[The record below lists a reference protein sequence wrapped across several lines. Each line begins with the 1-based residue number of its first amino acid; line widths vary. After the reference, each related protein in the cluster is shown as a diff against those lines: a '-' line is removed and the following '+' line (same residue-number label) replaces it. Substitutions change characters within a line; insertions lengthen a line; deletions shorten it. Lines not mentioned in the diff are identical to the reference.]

1 MGLNYIMQS
10 ISPSIAALIGE
21 GEQDM
26 EVGDQVTYRYWKDF
40 RRPHKGYGRQHYEF
54 PVLWTDV
61 DMNYIQGYIRY
72 YYTEVGYELRSERI
86 CDSLEYLQDYVG
98 WKDKNI
104 MNVIVFGEEYWA

>member
-1 MGLNYIMQS
+1 M
-10 ISPSIAALIGE
+10 
-21 GEQDM
+21 
-26 EVGDQVTYRYWKDF
+26 
-40 RRPHKGYGRQHYEF
+40 
-54 PVLWTDV
+54 